1 MVIVVDN
8 KKYTTKTACKPLESC
23 CLKLLLLHNNNNNV
37 YIERNFKALG
47 CSEQKK
53 KKKRKKCLS
62 KNTIIKSLDS
72 CRKRHCLKGK
82 FSV

>member
-8 KKYTTKTACKPLESC
+8 KNILQRLLVSRLRAVVLNYYFYTTTTIMYI
-23 CLKLLLLHNNNNNV
+23 LKETSKHWVVLN
-37 YIERNFKALG
+37 R
-47 CSEQKK
+47 K
-53 KKKRKKCLS
+53 KKKRKKRLS